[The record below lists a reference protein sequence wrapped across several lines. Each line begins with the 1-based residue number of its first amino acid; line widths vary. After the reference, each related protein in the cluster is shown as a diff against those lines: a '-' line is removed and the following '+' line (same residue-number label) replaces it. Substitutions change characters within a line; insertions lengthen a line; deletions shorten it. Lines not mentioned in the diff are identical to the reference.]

1 MECHG
6 WVQSMFPGGPRTWRR
21 SLRQCTSSF
30 RSSDLYNLRWPAP
43 QRTTEVTTESKNLRR
58 DFKETFLI
66 PLEWSRIESGSLSPW
81 KHVWILF
88 YAYFFFSG
96 WAPEIKKKYSKT
108 MFDHFCCVNGPGTS
122 TIWCF
127 WVLIPSDFI
136 LNHLNHD
143 SGFCSGSL
151 WQCFLLA
158 FLRILADKR
167 IKRCTGKENQEIKRT
182 VPQQTWVWSLTSSG
196 FFNLHHLYRKIGK
209 CGLLRFLLWL
219 LCLYLMWSP
228 FLLLMSPMS
237 LLCSWVVLVLEMSD
251 VMAWRQ
257 I

>member
-1 MECHG
+1 MSCG
-6 WVQSMFPGGPRTWRR
+6 TSWMTTFMFD
-21 SLRQCTSSF
+21 S
-30 RSSDLYNLRWPAP
+30 
-43 QRTTEVTTESKNLRR
+43 
-58 DFKETFLI
+58 I

-88 YAYFFFSG
+88 YAYFFFG
-96 WAPEIKKKYSKT
+96 LGPWNLKKYSKT
-108 MFDHFCCVNGPGTS
+108 MFDHFCFVKGPGTS
-122 TIWCF
+122 TMWCF

-143 SGFCSGSL
+143 SGFYSGSL

-167 IKRCTGKENQEIKRT
+167 IKRYKSKKNQEIKQM

-196 FFNLHHLYRKIGK
+196 FFDLHHLYRKIGK
-209 CGLLRFLLWL
+209 CSLLRFLVWL

-237 LLCSWVVLVLEMSD
+237 LFYFD
-251 VMAWRQ
+251 VAPKHALA
-257 I
+257 